1 MTSVET
7 SLVAPYAVDLTTCD
21 REPIHHINAI
31 QPVGFLVA
39 VSSDWL
45 VSGVS
50 ANTPG
55 FLALP
60 IEAILGAPLREV
72 IRPEALH
79 GIRNHLSIL
88 SGPDG
93 VERSFAVQLQDN
105 GPFYDLAIYRS
116 GERIII
122 EAEPSVGTGD
132 LNAGAMV
139 RSMLARMKG
148 QASPM
153 HEAAR
158 LMQAL
163 TGFDRVMIY
172 RFHPDGSGEVIA
184 ERARPGI
191 EPFLGLRYP
200 AEDIPQQA
208 RALLV
213 RNPVRILVDVDAEP
227 SLLVSSYDGFS
238 APLDLSMS
246 TLRAHSTMCIEYLKN
261 MGVGATLTVSL
272 VRDGKLWGLIS
283 CHHMSARH
291 VGFEQRTTAELFGE
305 VLSLLIEK
313 RERAEVIEYEA
324 HTQQLRQQ
332 LIATVVEHGSAVRS
346 VSQLAAHLADLVPC
360 DGFAICIDGVV
371 TLKGDTPSASE
382 CASLCRFLDQQTA
395 DQIFATAELGR
406 AFAPARDY
414 VDQAAGMLVL
424 PISRST
430 RDYFVFFRHEIAHA
444 VTWAGRP
451 GKLLVVSADGPRI
464 SPRKSFAAWL
474 EIVRGQS
481 APWTPAELSAAEMMR
496 VTLLEIFLQHAG
508 ITENENRAVT
518 RTQELLIA
526 ELNHRVRNILG
537 LIQSLV
543 AQSRMSA
550 RDVDTFAAV
559 LGDRVHALARAHDQ
573 LTATNWGPG
582 SLASLIATEAEA
594 FLGEGAPRVSFDGPT
609 TLLQPQAFTTMVLV
623 IHELMTNAA
632 KHGALAGGAGHVTV
646 AWNLDDESNLILYWN
661 EAGGAQVATP
671 TRRGFGSTIIHRSIP
686 HELGGE
692 ATLDYALDGL
702 RARFVI
708 PAKYAVCGDE
718 PLTALVKSGEAKPE
732 ARLAGTVLLVEDNI
746 IIALEAEDLLM
757 AIGADSVLV
766 ASNVAEALCLL
777 AIETPTFALL
787 DINLGTEMSWPIA
800 LRLRELGVRYAFATG
815 YGDAIKV
822 PIELRG
828 ALIVAKPYTKDSLSR
843 MLVERGLY
851 PVNADA

>member
-7 SLVAPYAVDLTTCD
+7 SLAIPYAVDLTSCD

-39 VSSDWL
+39 VSSEWL
-45 VSGVS
+45 VSRVS

-60 IEAILGAPLREV
+60 IEAMLGVPLPEV

-79 GIRNHLSIL
+79 VIRNQLSIL

-105 GPFYDLAIYRS
+105 GPRYDLAIHRS
-116 GERIII
+116 GELIII
-122 EAEPSVGTGD
+122 EAEPSVATGD

-148 QASPM
+148 QASLIR
-153 HEAAR
+153 EAAR

-184 ERARPGI
+184 ERARPGL

-227 SLLVSSYDGFS
+227 SSLVPLHDGFS

-246 TLRAHSTMCIEYLKN
+246 TLRAHSTMCIKYLQN

-283 CHHMSARH
+283 CHHMAARH

-332 LIATVVEHGSAVRS
+332 LIATVVERGSAVCS
-346 VSQLAAHLADLVPC
+346 ISQLAAHLATLVPC
-360 DGFAICIDGVV
+360 DGFAIYIDGVL
-371 TLKGDTPSASE
+371 TLNGDTPSASE
-382 CASLCRFLDQQTA
+382 CATLRGFLDEQTA
-395 DQIFATAELGR
+395 GQIFATAELGR
-406 AFAPARDY
+406 VFAPARDY

-430 RDYFVFFRHEIAHA
+430 RDYFVFFRHEMAHA

-451 GKLLVVSADGPRI
+451 GKLNVVGPDGPRL
-464 SPRKSFAAWL
+464 SPRKSFAAWR

-481 APWTPAELSAAEMMR
+481 APWTSAELAAAQMMR

-508 ITENENRAVT
+508 MTETESRAVT
-518 RTQELLIA
+518 QTQELLIA

-543 AQSRMSA
+543 ARSRMSA
-550 RDVDTFAAV
+550 RDVDTFASV
-559 LGDRVHALARAHDQ
+559 LGDRIHALARAHDQ

-582 SLASLIATEAEA
+582 SLASLIATEAAA

-609 TLLQPQAFTTMVLV
+609 TLLQPQAFTTMALV

-646 AWNLDDESNLILYWN
+646 AWNLDDESNLILHWN
-661 EAGGAQVATP
+661 ETGGAQVATP

-702 RARFVI
+702 RARFLI
-708 PAKYAVCGDE
+708 PAKHAVRGGE
-718 PLTALVKSGEAKPE
+718 PSTALVKSGEPKPE
-732 ARLAGTVLLVEDNI
+732 TRLAGTVLLVEDNM

-757 AIGADSVLV
+757 TLGADSVLV
-766 ASNVAEALCLL
+766 ASNVAEALRLL

-787 DINLGTEMSWPIA
+787 DINLGIEMSWPIA

-815 YGDAIKV
+815 YGDAIDV
-822 PIELRG
+822 PIELRP
-828 ALIVAKPYTKDSLSR
+828 ASIVAKPYTKDSISR
-843 MLVERGLY
+843 MLGEC
-851 PVNADA
+851 

>member
-1 MTSVET
+1 MNSVET
-7 SLVAPYAVDLTTCD
+7 NLAIPYAVDLTTCD

-39 VSSDWL
+39 VSNEWL
-45 VSGVS
+45 VSRVS
-50 ANTPG
+50 ANVTG

-60 IEAILGAPLREV
+60 IEAILGVPLREV
-72 IRPEALH
+72 IRPKALH
-79 GIRNHLSIL
+79 VIRNQLSIL

-93 VERSFAVQLQDN
+93 VERSFAVQLQDD
-105 GPFYDLAIYRS
+105 GPCYDLAIHRS
-116 GERIII
+116 GELIII
-122 EAEPSVGTGD
+122 EAEPSLATGD
-132 LNAGAMV
+132 LNAGSMV
-139 RSMLARMKG
+139 RSMLVRMKG
-148 QASPM
+148 HSSLTN
-153 HEAAR
+153 EAVR
-158 LMQAL
+158 LMQGL

-172 RFHPDGSGEVIA
+172 RFHADGSGEVIA
-184 ERARPGI
+184 ERARPGL

-227 SLLVSSYDGFS
+227 SSLVASRDGLS

-246 TLRAHSTMCIEYLKN
+246 TLRAHSTMCIQYLQN

-283 CHHMSARH
+283 CHHMAARH

-313 RERAEVIEYEA
+313 SERAEVIEYEA

-332 LIATVVEHGSAVRS
+332 LIGTVVGRGSALLS
-346 VSQLAAHLADLVPC
+346 VSQLAAHLANLVPC
-360 DGFAICIDGVV
+360 DGFAIFIDGVV

-382 CASLCRFLDQQTA
+382 CAALRGFLDQQPA
-395 DQIFATAELGR
+395 SQIFATAELGR
-406 AFAPARDY
+406 EFAPARDY

-430 RDYFVFFRHEIAHA
+430 RDYLVFFRHEMAHA

-451 GKLLVVSADGPRI
+451 GKLLVASTDGPRL
-464 SPRKSFAAWL
+464 SPRKSFAAWC

-481 APWTPAELSAAEMMR
+481 APWAPAELAAAEMMR
-496 VTLLEIFLQHAG
+496 VTLLEMFLQHAG
-508 ITENENRAVT
+508 MNETENRAVT

-526 ELNHRVRNILG
+526 ELNHRVRNILA

-550 RDVDTFAAV
+550 QDVDTFAAV

-573 LTATNWGPG
+573 LTATNWSPG
-582 SLASLIATEAEA
+582 SLASLIATEAAA

-609 TLLQPQAFTTMVLV
+609 MLLEPQAFTTMALV

-646 AWNLDDESNLILYWN
+646 AWNLDDEGNLILHWN
-661 EAGGAQVATP
+661 ETGGAQVATP

-686 HELGGE
+686 HELGGK
-692 ATLDYALDGL
+692 ATLDYAPDGL

-708 PAKYAVCGDE
+708 PAKYAVRGDE
-718 PLTALVKSGEAKPE
+718 PSTALVKSGEAKPE
-732 ARLAGTVLLVEDNI
+732 ARLAGTVLLVEDNM

-757 AIGADSVLV
+757 TLGADSVLV
-766 ASNVAEALCLL
+766 ASNVAEALRLL

-800 LRLRELGVRYAFATG
+800 LRLHELGIRYAFATG
-815 YGDAIKV
+815 YGDAIIV
-822 PIELRG
+822 PIELSK
-828 ALIVAKPYTKDSLSR
+828 ASIVAKPYTRDSISR
-843 MLVERGLY
+843 ALGGC
-851 PVNADA
+851 